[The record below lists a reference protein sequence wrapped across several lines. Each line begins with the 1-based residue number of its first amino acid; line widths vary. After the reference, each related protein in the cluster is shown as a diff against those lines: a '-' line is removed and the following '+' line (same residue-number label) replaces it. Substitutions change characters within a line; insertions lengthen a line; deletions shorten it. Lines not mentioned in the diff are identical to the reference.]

1 LAVDQCWRIPG
12 GGTGYLPGLRAF
24 YCSNT
29 KRFEVFVDTG
39 FGGLFMTEKVV
50 ITGTGTIN
58 PLGHNVEDTWNNIIN
73 GVSGVAPI
81 TLFDATDFL
90 VKVACE
96 VKDFEV
102 TDFLSAR
109 EARRLDRFEQ
119 YALIAAQQAMEQ
131 SGLEIT
137 PENAARVGVI
147 VSSAIGGFQSL
158 QDASIQLP
166 EEGPRKV
173 SPFLITM
180 IMPNGASGLIGIQT
194 GAKGPTFSVASACAS
209 GSDGIGTAW
218 NLIRSGAID
227 AAITGASDAT
237 IAPLAV
243 AAFDRVRAMSRKE
256 ADLPQ
261 PFDRD
266 RDGLVMGEGAA
277 VLVIES
283 ESHARSRGAE
293 ILGEI
298 AGYGSTADAFHVTA
312 PSENGAGGAAAMRL
326 AMQHAGVSPE
336 DVDYINAHGTATPL
350 NDEAE
355 TKAIKAAF
363 GERAYDIPISSTKSM
378 TGHMMGTT
386 GALEAIF
393 CLNAVRQGILPPTIN
408 YHNPDPICDL
418 DYIPNTA
425 REAPVKTA
433 LSNAFGFGGHNAVLC
448 IRAYGNS
455 R

>member
-1 LAVDQCWRIPG
+1 
-12 GGTGYLPGLRAF
+12 
-24 YCSNT
+24 
-29 KRFEVFVDTG
+29 
-39 FGGLFMTEKVV
+39 MTEKVV
-50 ITGTGTIN
+50 ITGMGTIN
-58 PLGHNVEDTWNNIIN
+58 PLGHNVEESWANLVN
-73 GVSGVAPI
+73 GVSGVGPI
-81 TLFDATDFL
+81 TLFDTTDFM
-90 VKVACE
+90 VKMACE
-96 VKDFEV
+96 VKDFDP
-102 TDFLSAR
+102 TMYLPAR

-119 YALIAAQQAMEQ
+119 YALISAQQAMEQ

-137 PENAARVGVI
+137 PENAGRVGVI
-147 VSSAIGGFQSL
+147 VSSSIGGFQSF

-166 EEGPRKV
+166 QEGPRKV

-180 IMPNGASGLIGIQT
+180 IMPNGASGMIGIQT
-194 GAKGPTFSVASACAS
+194 GARGPTFSVASACAS

-243 AAFDRVRAMSRKE
+243 ASFDRVRAMSRKE
-256 ADLPQ
+256 EGLPQ

-277 VLVIES
+277 VLVIER
-283 ESHARSRGAE
+283 ESHARERGAE
-293 ILGEI
+293 ILGEL
-298 AGYGSTADAFHVTA
+298 AGYGATADAFHVTA
-312 PSENGAGGAAAMRL
+312 PSEDGTGGAAAMRE
-326 AMQHAGVSPE
+326 AMRHAGVNPDE
-336 DVDYINAHGTATPL
+336 IDYINAHGTATPL

-355 TKAIKAAF
+355 THAIKAAF
-363 GERAYDIPISSTKSM
+363 GEHAYDIPVSSTKSM

-393 CLNAVRQGILPPTIN
+393 CLKAVQHGVLPPTIN
-408 YHNPDPICDL
+408 YQTPDPVCDL
-418 DYIPNTA
+418 DYIPNEA
-425 REAPVKTA
+425 REAPVRVA